1 MKTQRHTSSL
11 LGLLM
16 IHTFIWQP
24 VQAAPIDE
32 FRLSDIEQSIRTLET
47 TVKDQARQIA
57 ELQRQ
62 SGHTILPVTTQSAVS
77 NDSRWVSSS
86 NWARIKPGMEELQ
99 VIEILGAPT
108 QPRMGDDSKSRTL
121 LYAMEIGRSGF
132 LSGRVTL
139 TDGKVSSIEI
149 PSLK

>member
-1 MKTQRHTSSL
+1 MKTQWHTSSL
-11 LGLLM
+11 IGLLI
-16 IHTFIWQP
+16 IHTLLWQP
-24 VQAAPIDE
+24 LQAAPIDE
-32 FRLSDIEQSIRTLET
+32 FRLSDIEQSLRTLET

-62 SGHTILPVTTQSAVS
+62 SGLTALPVSTQSAVS

-108 QPRMGDDSKSRTL
+108 QQRMGDDSKRRTL

-132 LSGRVTL
+132 LSGSIIL
-139 TDGKVSSIEI
+139 TDGRVSSVEI
-149 PSLK
+149 PTLK

>member
-1 MKTQRHTSSL
+1 MKTQWHTSSL
-11 LGLLM
+11 IGLLI
-16 IHTFIWQP
+16 IHTLLWQP
-24 VQAAPIDE
+24 LQAAPIDE
-32 FRLSDIEQSIRTLET
+32 FRLSDIEQSLRTLET

-62 SGHTILPVTTQSAVS
+62 SGHTALPVTTPSAVS

-108 QPRMGDDSKSRTL
+108 QQRTGDDSKRRTL

-132 LSGRVTL
+132 LSGSIIL
-139 TDGKVSSIEI
+139 TDGRVSSVEI
-149 PSLK
+149 PTLK

>member
-1 MKTQRHTSSL
+1 MKTQWHTSSL
-11 LGLLM
+11 IGLLI
-16 IHTFIWQP
+16 IHTLLWQP
-24 VQAAPIDE
+24 LQAAPIDE
-32 FRLSDIEQSIRTLET
+32 FRLSDIEQSLRTLET

-62 SGHTILPVTTQSAVS
+62 SGHTALPVTTPSAVS

-108 QPRMGDDSKSRTL
+108 QQRMGDDSKRRTL

-132 LSGRVTL
+132 LSGSIIL
-139 TDGKVSSIEI
+139 TDGRVSSVEI
-149 PSLK
+149 PTLK